1 MLVKRKRKSIQFLD
15 PKTFNLIESFNQ
27 ISKQNKTN
35 KKSITVFEGNLA
47 AR

>member
-15 PKTFNLIESFNQ
+15 PKTFNQ